1 LNIFET
7 TYLIF
12 IVRLL
17 IHFFGVVC
25 IVLSLVYV
33 AFVIKRKFQEHDL
46 EKEEQE
52 AIKEILEGRIK

>member
-1 LNIFET
+1 MNIFET

-17 IHFFGVVC
+17 IHFFCVVC
-25 IVLSLVYV
+25 VVLSLVYLV
-33 AFVIKRKFQEHDL
+33 FVIKKRLHKHDL

-52 AIKEILEGRIK
+52 AIKEILEGRMK

>member
-17 IHFFGVVC
+17 IHFFCVVFM
-25 IVLSLVYV
+25 VLGLIYLV
-33 AFVIKRKFQEHDL
+33 FVIKKRWHKHDL
-46 EKEEQE
+46 KKEEKE
-52 AIKEILEGRIK
+52 AIKKILENRMK